1 MRAARRRGVAAML
14 VETCLERGRGFEL
27 IRLRGRNP
35 DATRL
40 YERLGFVPVA
50 LEDATHIYR
59 RR

>member
-1 MRAARRRGVAAML
+1 MRAARRKGAASTL

-27 IRLRGRNP
+27 IRLRSRNP
-35 DATRL
+35 DATRF